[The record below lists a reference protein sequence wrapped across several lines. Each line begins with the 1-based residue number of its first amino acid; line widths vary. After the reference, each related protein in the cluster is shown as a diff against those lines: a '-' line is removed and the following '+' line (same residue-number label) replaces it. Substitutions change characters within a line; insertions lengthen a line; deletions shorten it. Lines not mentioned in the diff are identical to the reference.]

1 MQRMSEARKET
12 VLIVHGGG
20 PTAVMNASL
29 YGAVMEA
36 RQNKSVGRI
45 LAAKNGTG
53 GLLREE
59 FIDLTDVPED
69 RLRLLV
75 KTPGSAI
82 GTSRD
87 QLEAPEYEAMV
98 RILEKHQIGGV
109 LMNGGNGTM
118 DTCGKL
124 HRTCRALQK
133 DILVMGIPKTMD
145 NDLAIT
151 DHSPGYGSAARY
163 IAQSTRELAA
173 DIKGLPI
180 HVVVLEVSGRNAGW
194 VAAASALAADGNAPG
209 PDLIYLPERTFDE
222 ERFIQDVS
230 RLLKVKKGILV
241 VASEG
246 LKDKEGKP
254 IVEPLFQVGR
264 STYFG
269 DVGTHLANVVIR
281 RLGYKA
287 RGEKPGLLGRCSVQ
301 LRSKVDLEEAELSG
315 TLACRALLQGKTG
328 KMVGFRRVSTQ
339 PYKVVPLLIDID
351 EVMMHE
357 KKLPD
362 AYINA
367 EGNGVTQQ
375 FTDWARPLI
384 GEGLGEMISFN

>member
-1 MQRMSEARKET
+1 MSEARKET

-98 RILEKHQIGGV
+98 RILEKNQIGGV

-124 HRTCRALQK
+124 HKTCRALQK

-246 LKDKEGKP
+246 LKDKDGKP
-254 IVEPLFQVGR
+254 IVEPLFQAGR

-287 RGEKPGLLGRCSVQ
+287 
-301 LRSKVDLEEAELSG
+301 SG

>member
-1 MQRMSEARKET
+1 
-12 VLIVHGGG
+12 
-20 PTAVMNASL
+20 
-29 YGAVMEA
+29 
-36 RQNKSVGRI
+36 
-45 LAAKNGTG
+45 
-53 GLLREE
+53 
-59 FIDLTDVPED
+59 
-69 RLRLLV
+69 
-75 KTPGSAI
+75 
-82 GTSRD
+82 
-87 QLEAPEYEAMV
+87 
-98 RILEKHQIGGV
+98 
-109 LMNGGNGTM
+109 
-118 DTCGKL
+118 
-124 HRTCRALQK
+124 
-133 DILVMGIPKTMD
+133 MGIPKTMD

-301 LRSKVDLEEAELSG
+301 LRSKVDDGRVPPRLHTALQSG
-315 TLACRALLQGKTG
+315 SASDR
-328 KMVGFRRVSTQ
+328 
-339 PYKVVPLLIDID
+339 Y
-351 EVMMHE
+351 
-357 KKLPD
+357 
-362 AYINA
+362 
-367 EGNGVTQQ
+367 
-375 FTDWARPLI
+375 
-384 GEGLGEMISFN
+384 